1 MFSSVILRQLHQGS
15 LFTVSVMLTKV
26 TVFNFIISM
35 YAEDDRIGETLNEDI
50 VTFDQVTNGGEPV

>member
-1 MFSSVILRQLHQGS
+1 
-15 LFTVSVMLTKV
+15 MLTKV